1 MRLKKDVNLVEFLKQ
16 IKTCKSDVYLE
27 TEDEDKLNLKS
38 VLSRYVLIVLAKQPD
53 VLENSRVICSEEDR
67 EKLMRFMMN

>member
-1 MRLKKDVNLVEFLKQ
+1 MRLKNDVNLVEFLKQ

-38 VLSRYVLIVLAKQPD
+38 VLSGYVLIVLAKQPD

-67 EKLMRFMMN
+67 EKLMRFIMN

>member
-38 VLSRYVLIVLAKQPD
+38 ALSGYVLIVLAKQPD

-67 EKLMRFMMN
+67 EKLMRFVMN